1 MDVQGVNL
9 GAGKQIGLQ
18 SLDLGVKTDQVARF
32 EPRAKKVELQD
43 LNNKYRLESIK
54 YDMRGKSYV
63 RLQPETVYVKPEL
76 LIKKL

>member
-1 MDVQGVNL
+1 MDVQSVTFGLENRS
-9 GAGKQIGLQ
+9 GCKAWISGGQIRLQGLNP
-18 SLDLGVKTDQVARF
+18 GR
-32 EPRAKKVELQD
+32 KKVELQD
-43 LNNKYRLESIK
+43 LNNKYGLESIK

>member
-1 MDVQGVNL
+1 MDVQGLNP
-9 GAGKQIGLQ
+9 G
-18 SLDLGVKTDQVARF
+18 R
-32 EPRAKKVELQD
+32 KKVELQD